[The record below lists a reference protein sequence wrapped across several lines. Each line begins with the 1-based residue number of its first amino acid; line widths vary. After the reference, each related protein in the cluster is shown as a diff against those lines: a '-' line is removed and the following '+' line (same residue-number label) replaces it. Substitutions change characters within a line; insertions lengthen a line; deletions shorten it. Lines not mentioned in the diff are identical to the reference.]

1 MGKRERG
8 HQLKGGE
15 VLNMNMFRRLDEN
28 ECN

>member
-1 MGKRERG
+1 MGSGNSGRHYLGK
-8 HQLKGGE
+8 